1 MERMQINWMQK
12 SNSYYKDF
20 CISGYAS
27 VFDVVDSHNDI
38 IVKGAFDST
47 IRSRAEKIKLL
58 WQHDP
63 KFPIGKITQIYE
75 DAYGL
80 YIEASITSGTEK
92 GREAIDL
99 FSKNIINGLSI
110 GFNTQKSYIRED
122 NKRIITELEL
132 WEISVVTFPA
142 NYLSEAIAIEA
153 SQKRFVSVLEDA
165 ALYISQIN
173 KRSKNG

>member
-1 MERMQINWMQK
+1 MEKIQINWHQK
-12 SNSYYKDF
+12 SKHSDNDF

-38 IVKGAFDST
+38 IIKGAFDNT
-47 IRSRAEKIKLL
+47 LQNAHKIKFL

-63 KFPIGKITQIYE
+63 KFPIGKIIKIHE
-75 DAYGL
+75 DGYGL
-80 YIEASITSGTEK
+80 FIESSITCGTEK

-110 GFNTQKSYIRED
+110 GFNTIKSYIRD
-122 NKRIITELEL
+122 DGKRIITELEL
-132 WEISVVTFPA
+132 WEISMVTFPA
-142 NYLSEAIAIEA
+142 NHLSEARSIEV
-153 SQKRFVSVLEDA
+153 SQSALVSVLENA
-165 ALYISQIN
+165 ELYISQIN

>member
-1 MERMQINWMQK
+1 MEKIQINWHQK
-12 SNSYYKDF
+12 SMASDKDF

-38 IVKGAFDST
+38 IIKCAFDNTLLHGSH
-47 IRSRAEKIKLL
+47 KIKFL

-63 KFPIGKITQIYE
+63 KFPIGKIIKIHE
-75 DAYGL
+75 DGYGL
-80 YIEASITSGTEK
+80 FIEASITCGTEK

-110 GFNTQKSYIRED
+110 GFNTVKSYIRD
-122 NKRIITELEL
+122 DGKRIITELEL
-132 WEISVVTFPA
+132 WEISMVTFPA
-142 NYLSEAIAIEA
+142 NPLSEARSIEA
-153 SQKRFVSVLEDA
+153 PKSALTSALKNAE
-165 ALYISQIN
+165 LYISQIN